1 MLGVIIMKLHRLEG
15 ATDLF
20 RGGTNSGIYH
30 LSDKELL
37 IIDPGLS
44 ESRGKKIADF
54 AHVNKKIISHV
65 VASHEHSDH
74 IGALSGILETY
85 SDCQVL
91 IDDKGKYIL
100 EAPDAFLAYING
112 GSPNHQLR
120 GFFRPIQSGLTIH
133 APLKEG
139 HFTIGDHTFEW
150 LHFGGHSVGSGG
162 LITPDKVLFLGDT
175 LIPSEILDKFK
186 LPLLYSVS
194 KQYEALKKL
203 EYADYKQAV
212 IGHGRRPLTKDK
224 CITLANENKLVMEN
238 CLDLLLEAL
247 KEPQTKEYLMTYLVE
262 RLNLSLNYKEY
273 LFGMS
278 SVASMLSYLID
289 ENQVTIDIR
298 DNQLFYK
305 LI

>member
-1 MLGVIIMKLHRLEG
+1 MKLHRLEG

-44 ESRGKKIADF
+44 EARGKKIANY
-54 AHVNKKIISHV
+54 AHANKKIISHV

-74 IGALSGILETY
+74 IGALSGILETF
-85 SDCQVL
+85 SGCQVL

-120 GFFRPIQSGLTIH
+120 GYFRPIQSGLMINS
-133 APLKEG
+133 PLKEG
-139 HFTIGDHTFEW
+139 PFTIGEHTFEW

-194 KQYEALKKL
+194 NQYEAFKKIHH
-203 EYADYKQAV
+203 ADYRQTI
-212 IGHGRRPLTKDK
+212 IGHGKRPLSKDQ
-224 CITLANENKLVMEN
+224 CVALAHDNKIVMEN
-238 CLDLLLEAL
+238 CLDLLLKAL
-247 KEPQTKEYLMTYLVE
+247 KKAQTKEYLMTYLVDK
-262 RLNLSLNYKEY
+262 LNLSLNYKEY

-289 ENQVTIDIR
+289 ENQVTVEIR
-298 DNQLFYK
+298 ENQLIYK
-305 LI
+305 LTQSL